1 MGKVVAIANQKGGV
15 GKTTTAI
22 NLAASL
28 AATEHP
34 TLLLDIDPQANCTS
48 GVGIESDQVDTSIYE
63 VLIGEVEASEA
74 IMTTEMPFLDMMP
87 SHINLV
93 GAEIEIIDETQREK
107 LLSKALP
114 RVRRKYDFVVIDCPP
129 SLGLL
134 TLNSLTA
141 ADSVLIPV
149 QAEYFALEGLGQL
162 LNTIKIVRQHLNP
175 DLEIEGVL
183 MTMFDTRLRLSNQVA
198 DEVRRAY
205 GVEVPIL
212 PMSEDPCPTFVQLSG
227 GRSVHFEEYLARDG
241 APDDVEGV
249 DLSAAVKR
257 NVRLSEAPSF
267 GKPALLYE
275 ASSTGSQNYMALA
288 REILNNNREYLD
300 SPPGE
305 NGMADAE
312 ASTDEQET
320 LSDAIGEPSSESEE
334 ESTTP
339 ADEFS
344 I

>member
-1 MGKVVAIANQKGGV
+1 MGKVIAIANQKGGV

-48 GVGIESDQVDTSIYE
+48 GIGIESDEVDDSIYE
-63 VLIGEVEASEA
+63 VLIGEVDASEA
-74 IMTTEMPFLDMMP
+74 VMTTEMPFLDMMP

-107 LLSKALP
+107 LLSAALP

-141 ADSVLIPV
+141 ANSVLIPV

-198 DEVRRAY
+198 DEVHRYFGDR
-205 GVEVPIL
+205 V
-212 PMSEDPCPTFVQLSG
+212 
-227 GRSVHFEEYLARDG
+227 FETI
-241 APDDVEGV
+241 
-249 DLSAAVKR
+249 VKR

-275 ASSTGSQNYMALA
+275 ASSTGAQNYMALA
-288 REILNNNREYLD
+288 REILGNNQEYLD
-300 SPPGE
+300 TSHSD
-305 NGMADAE
+305 NGTRDAE
-312 ASTDEQET
+312 TAEVPPADDQET
-320 LSDAIGEPSSESEE
+320 LSDAIGEDPSGSEDGSV
-334 ESTTP
+334 TP

-344 I
+344 M